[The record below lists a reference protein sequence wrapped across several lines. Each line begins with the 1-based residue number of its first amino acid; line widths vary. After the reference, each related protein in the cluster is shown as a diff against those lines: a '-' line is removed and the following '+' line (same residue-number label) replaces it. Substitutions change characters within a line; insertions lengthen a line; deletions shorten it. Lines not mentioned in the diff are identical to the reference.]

1 MTANCIHT
9 HTHSLIRYSY
19 SRESNWLTQEAC
31 WTTWH
36 SYPYSH
42 NAQRCT
48 QSYTHCIRGCLLK
61 PLTAVALSA
70 LPQSQ
75 TAVTQHTTVAKN
87 SEVTVVALLI
97 PHSICSLRISL
108 QTNRLENGAI
118 NQFLI
123 HFSTTTS
130 NTASYLQLSL
140 SQVNETS
147 YSKGLKR
154 DFIASWEH
162 LHEAWKGREE
172 WAAPE
177 GITQACSSQ
186 RNANFM
192 RASSQ
197 WEGQHSICTL
207 FYFHFH

>member
-1 MTANCIHT
+1 MLNNLALLSILPQCTKMHTVIHT
-9 HTHSLIRYSY
+9 LHKRLSVETTYSSRTVCLTTITDSCYTTH
-19 SRESNWLTQEAC
+19 
-31 WTTWH
+31 
-36 SYPYSH
+36 
-42 NAQRCT
+42 
-48 QSYTHCIRGCLLK
+48 HC
-61 PLTAVALSA
+61 S
-70 LPQSQ
+70 
-75 TAVTQHTTVAKN
+75 KN